1 MVQQLLL
8 VASQGDAQGRQV
20 SGWEGGDQF
29 WASFSEIPSKTPS
42 TTPSQRPRAFAPHP
56 TTPCLLQAELSHTTE
71 GTEAKLGEVVLVAL
85 QSNG

>member
-29 WASFSEIPSKTPS
+29 WASFSEIPS
-42 TTPSQRPRAFAPHP
+42 TTPSQRPRAFTPYP
-56 TTPCLLQAELSHTTE
+56 TTPCLLQAELSHITE